1 MVKGNWDTEELI
13 ENWTLLP
20 TELNLV
26 GNKVGA
32 NQIGFAVLLKYFQIH
47 ARFPDSPKEIPDKI
61 ISYIAQQLQ
70 IPPTSYSDYDWQGRS
85 ITNHRA
91 AIRKLFGFRIATITD
106 GEEMVDWLK
115 AEVIQSEQRIEAI
128 TELVYQRFRE
138 LQIEPPTQ
146 GRVERLIRS
155 AIAQHETN
163 FCQYTLDRLTPEIIE
178 QIDIL
183 LSTDDVEESE
193 NAESQKQS
201 GSKIKMSDFAFL
213 KTDPGAVGLESFL
226 TELSKLKRIRAIGLP
241 NDLFEGKSFK
251 LVKTYRQRA
260 ATETPYLLR
269 QHPFAI
275 RYTLMAAF
283 CIQRSQEI
291 TDNLIELLIQ
301 IIHRLDSRAEK
312 RINQQ
317 LIDEFKKVSGKTSLL
332 FRIAEVAIAEPNGI
346 IEQVIFPVVSRQTLK
361 DLVAEY
367 KATGTAYRRR
377 VHNVLR
383 ASFAGH
389 YRRMIPQL
397 LEVLEFRSN
406 NEIHRPVIE
415 ALELLKKYASSKS
428 RYYDPTEEIPIDGV
442 LKSNAKEILME
453 TDSDGNERINRIN
466 YEICV
471 LKALRERLCCKEIW
485 VVGANRYRNPDNDL
499 PTDFEFKRQVYY
511 QALTLP
517 EDVETFI
524 SNLQQQMESGLEK
537 LDRGIPKNR
546 GVTILSRGNKGLIRL
561 SPFDAAPEPV
571 NIKQL
576 KGEINRLWHKTSLL
590 DILKETDLRVN
601 FTRNFK
607 SMGTREILD
616 RETLQKRL
624 LLCLFGMGTNTGL
637 KRINTGIDGENYQ
650 DLVYVRRRYIHKDQL
665 RSACAEVVNAI
676 FEIRLPHIWGEA
688 TTTCASDSK
697 HFPAWEQNLMT
708 QYHLRYGGRGVMIY
722 WHVEKNSTCI
732 YSQLKT
738 CSSSEVAAMING
750 VLKHCTSMEVQ
761 KNYVDSHGQSEVA
774 FAFTHLLGFQLMPR
788 LKRIKIQKRM
798 SPSCGPSGC
807 LSQSTTDFNSSHK
820 LGFNSSTVRPNGE
833 ICHCFEIGDG
843 RNRSYTQTV

>member
-1 MVKGNWDTEELI
+1 MVKANWNTEELI

-20 TELNLV
+20 TELELV
-26 GNKVGA
+26 KNKIGG
-32 NQIGFAVLLKYFQIH
+32 NQIGFAFLLKHFQLM
-47 ARFPDSPKEIPDKI
+47 ACFPPQNSSIPKII
-61 ISYIAQQLQ
+61 ISYIVSQ
-70 IPPTSYSDYDWQGRS
+70 INIPESCYSDFDFKGRS
-85 ITNHRA
+85 ARVYRGE
-91 AIRKLFGFRIATITD
+91 IRRLFNFRVATATD
-106 GEEMVDWLK
+106 NEQMVDWLI
-115 AEVIQSEQRIEAI
+115 EEILPNEQKFEAI
-128 TELVYQRFRE
+128 TEIVALRWRE
-138 LQIEPPTQ
+138 LQIEPPTKGQ
-146 GRVERLIRS
+146 VERLIRS
-155 AIAQHETN
+155 AIAKHEAN
-163 FCQYTLDRLTPEIIE
+163 FCHQTFSKLTPETILK
-178 QIDIL
+178 IDIL
-183 LSTDDVEESE
+183 LNTDQTTETQDEKSE
-193 NAESQKQS
+193 TLPA
-201 GSKIKMSDFAFL
+201 GKIKMSDFAFL

-226 TELSKLKRIRAIGLP
+226 TEISKLKLIRTVGLSV
-241 NDLFEGKSFK
+241 DLFDESSPK
-251 LVKTYRQRA
+251 LVKIYRQRA
-260 ATETPYLLR
+260 ATESPYDIR
-269 QHPFAI
+269 KHPPAI

-283 CIQRSQEI
+283 CLQRSQEI

-312 RINQQ
+312 RINQE
-317 LIDEFKKVSGKTSLL
+317 LIDEFKKVSGKTGLL
-332 FRIAEVAIAEPNGI
+332 FRIAEAAIAEPRGV
-346 IEQVIFPVVSRQTLK
+346 IEQVIFPVVSLKTLK

-367 KATGTAYRRR
+367 KATGLAYKRR
-377 VHNVLR
+377 VHNVMR

-406 NEIHRPVIE
+406 NDIHRPVIE
-415 ALELLKKYASSKS
+415 ALELLKKYASSKA
-428 RYYDPTEEIPIDGV
+428 RYYDSSEEIPIDGV
-442 LKSNAKEILME
+442 LKAGAKEILME
-453 TDSDGNERINRIN
+453 TDSDGQERINRIN

-485 VVGANRYRNPDNDL
+485 VVGANRYRNPDEDL
-499 PTDFEFKRQVYY
+499 PTDFESKRQIYY

-524 SNLQQQMESGLEK
+524 SSLQQQMESGLEK
-537 LDRGIPKNR
+537 LDLRMPRNKD
-546 GVTILSRGNKGLIRL
+546 VAILSQGNKGLIRL
-561 SPFDAAPEPV
+561 SPFDAAPEPI

-650 DLVYVRRRYIHKDQL
+650 DLIYVRRRYIHKDQL

-676 FEIRLPHIWGEA
+676 FEIRLPDIWGEG

-750 VLKHCTSMEVQ
+750 ILKHCTSMKVQ

-774 FAFTHLLGFQLMPR
+774 FA
-788 LKRIKIQKRM
+788 
-798 SPSCGPSGC
+798 
-807 LSQSTTDFNSSHK
+807 
-820 LGFNSSTVRPNGE
+820 
-833 ICHCFEIGDG
+833 
-843 RNRSYTQTV
+843 

>member
-1 MVKGNWDTEELI
+1 MVKANWDTDELI

-26 GNKVGA
+26 SSKVGA
-32 NQIGFAVLLKYFQIH
+32 NQIGFAVLLKYFQTF
-47 ARFPDSPKEIPDKI
+47 ACFPDSPKEIPDKI

-70 IPPTSYSDYDWQGRS
+70 IPSDSYSDYDWQGRS
-85 ITNHRA
+85 ISNHRA
-91 AIRKLFGFRIATITD
+91 SIRKLFGFRTATVQDSAQMSNWLI
-106 GEEMVDWLK
+106 EEILPN
-115 AEVIQSEQRIEAI
+115 EQRIEPI
-128 TELVYQRFRE
+128 SELVYQRWRE
-138 LQIEPPTQ
+138 LQIEPPTP
-146 GRVERLIRS
+146 GRVERLIKS
-155 AIAQHETN
+155 AIASHETD
-163 FCQYTLDRLTPEIIE
+163 FCSSTLEQLTPENIE

-183 LSTDDVEESE
+183 LSTEETE
-193 NAESQKQS
+193 NDESIEQS
-201 GSKIKMSDFAFL
+201 GRKIKMSDFAFL

-241 NDLFEGKSFK
+241 TNFMIGKSSK

-269 QHPFAI
+269 QHPSAI

-317 LIDEFKKVSGKTSLL
+317 LIDEFKKVSGKTGLL
-332 FRIAEVAIAEPNGI
+332 FRIAEVAIAEPEGI

-377 VHNVLR
+377 VHNVMR

-406 NEIHRPVIE
+406 NDIHRPVIE
-415 ALELLKKYASSKS
+415 ALELLKKYACSKAK
-428 RYYDPTEEIPIDGV
+428 YYDSSEEIPIDGV
-442 LKSNAKEILME
+442 LKSNAKEILLE
-453 TDSDGNERINRIN
+453 TDSEGNERINRIN

-485 VVGANRYRNPDNDL
+485 VVGANRYRNPDDDL
-499 PTDFEFKRQVYY
+499 PTDFETKRHIYY

-524 SNLQQQMESGLEK
+524 SSLQQQMAEGLEK
-537 LDRGIPKNR
+537 LERGMPRNK
-546 GVTILSRGNKGLIRL
+546 GVIIVGKGNKGLIRL

-576 KGEINRLWHKTSLL
+576 KGEIDRLWHKTSLL
-590 DILKETDLRVN
+590 DILKETDLRVD

-607 SMGTREILD
+607 SMGTREILE

-650 DLVYVRRRYIHKDQL
+650 DLIYVRRRYIHKDQL
-665 RSACAEVVNAI
+665 RSAIAEVVNAT
-676 FEIRLPHIWGEA
+676 FEIRLPYIWGEG

-697 HFPAWEQNLMT
+697 HFGAWEQNLIT

-732 YSQLKT
+732 YS
-738 CSSSEVAAMING
+738 
-750 VLKHCTSMEVQ
+750 H
-761 KNYVDSHGQSEVA
+761 
-774 FAFTHLLGFQLMPR
+774 
-788 LKRIKIQKRM
+788 
-798 SPSCGPSGC
+798 
-807 LSQSTTDFNSSHK
+807 
-820 LGFNSSTVRPNGE
+820 
-833 ICHCFEIGDG
+833 
-843 RNRSYTQTV
+843 